1 MENKTRTIKAWKI
14 ELLSPPPAVRHCKK
28 CGKKTE
34 FLSSG
39 QFRVNAQRKYLDIW
53 LIYKC
58 SNCQTTWNLPIFS
71 RISPKSLDP
80 ELLDKFHN
88 NDKTLAKGYAM
99 DFDLLRRNGAAIG
112 SYDYRITG
120 DSFFNGPVE
129 LHIRSIGAAHLKVS
143 AVLRKKL
150 NLSRKELEEKISD
163 GRIQSKTGQD
173 IMRCRITDEIVL
185 IVL

>member
-1 MENKTRTIKAWKI
+1 
-14 ELLSPPPAVRHCKK
+14 
-28 CGKKTE
+28 
-34 FLSSG
+34 
-39 QFRVNAQRKYLDIW
+39 
-53 LIYKC
+53 
-58 SNCQTTWNLPIFS
+58 
-71 RISPKSLDP
+71 
-80 ELLDKFHN
+80 
-88 NDKTLAKGYAM
+88 M

-112 SYDYRITG
+112 SYDYRVTG

-129 LHIRSIGAAHLKVS
+129 LHIRSIGSAHLKVS

-173 IMRCRITDEIVL
+173 IMRCRMTDEIVL